1 MNSVLRPLSYGS
13 SSRSRKSMFPIGL
26 EQEPRGTPIMMDWTR
41 FGLRRR
47 PFSATP
53 DSACY
58 YPATGFERALARLH
72 EGLTQGEGLAMLT
85 AAPGLGKTLLGRILM
100 QRLGVAEARC
110 ATITNSHLPDRA
122 ALLQAILFDLA
133 LPFQGLSEQEMRLS
147 LTAHLLES
155 MASSGPVLLLVDE
168 AHHLGVDHLEELR
181 LLGNLEADG
190 TRALLVVLIGQPEL
204 LDTLRR
210 PELAGLR
217 QRLALR
223 VELEPLDVH
232 EAADYL
238 LHQIR
243 SAGGRPEDVFTDEAI
258 EALVGATAGV
268 PRLLNQSAYQAL
280 TLATEAEVQQ
290 VDVEAVVEALAL
302 LGLGTEE
309 EAEPRLLLSERKD
322 GEDEAASRESA

>member
-1 MNSVLRPLSYGS
+1 
-13 SSRSRKSMFPIGL
+13 
-26 EQEPRGTPIMMDWTR
+26 MMDWTR

-58 YPATGFERALARLH
+58 YPATMSESALARLH
-72 EGLTQGEGLAMLT
+72 EGLTHGEGLALLT
-85 AAPGLGKTLLGRILM
+85 APPGLGKTLLGRILL
-100 QRLGVAEARC
+100 QRLGLEDARC
-110 ATITNSHLPDRA
+110 ATITNSHLPDRT

-133 LPFQGLSEQEMRLS
+133 LPFQGLSEQEMRLA
-147 LTAHLLES
+147 LTAHLLETIGS
-155 MASSGPVLLLVDE
+155 TGPTLLLVDE

-190 TRALLVVLIGQPEL
+190 HRALQVVLIGQSAL
-204 LDTLRR
+204 LDTLRQ

-243 SAGGRPEDVFTDEAI
+243 SVGGRPEDVFGDEAI
-258 EALVGATAGV
+258 ESLVGATAGV
-268 PRLLNQSAYQAL
+268 PRLLNQTAFQAL
-280 TLATEAEVQQ
+280 TLAAEAGAQQ
-290 VDVEAVVEALAL
+290 VDVEAVLEALTL
-302 LGLGTEE
+302 LGLGTEAQ
-309 EAEPRLLLSERKD
+309 AEPRLLLSEGKD
-322 GEDEAASRESA
+322 GGDEVADRVSA